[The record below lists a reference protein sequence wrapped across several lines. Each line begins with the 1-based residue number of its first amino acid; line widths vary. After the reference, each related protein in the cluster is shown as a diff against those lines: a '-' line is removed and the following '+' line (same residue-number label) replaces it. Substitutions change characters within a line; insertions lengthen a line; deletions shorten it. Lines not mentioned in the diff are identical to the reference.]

1 MLLDMAVTARLP
13 FAHCALA
20 KDRRTAMT
28 AFRLGLCP
36 LATLMFFAMNAG
48 AATWSPPQVLS
59 TGGQGW
65 EAAGAIDGNGNSVA
79 SWIEQTTSSDQ
90 IWARSEPS
98 GGNWGAVTQIYN
110 PTLQTNLLYPQMRV
124 STAGF
129 ATTIWLDGNGL
140 WTADRPSAAPWTS
153 PQLLSQD
160 RLLEQDV
167 MANFSQ
173 NPVFKMNSGGDA
185 AIVWLTGGGSVAA
198 VTRAAAGAWSSQ
210 QTVASPG
217 TGTGV
222 TLDHA
227 AISENATVIAAWD
240 AFQITCVVRNGRRT
254 CHNSN
259 FVLHAS
265 RRDPATGT
273 WVDSGGLLGPDGSAH
288 SSRVALDSTGRAM
301 LVVLNTAGVFV
312 SATQGA
318 SGGAWSA
325 FQTAVNPGASV
336 EGFNLAS
343 DDAGN
348 VTLVY
353 ESLSFSVP
361 TQSQAVAVNGSI
373 GTDAFASPVV
383 VSGAATDVGLVSLAL
398 APNGNA
404 LIDWMVGGSTP
415 EVQAA
420 FRSTAT
426 GSWGSPLTISGPGCS
441 SLGGSCSPEAIAVNS
456 DGNGL
461 VIYSGYDASQVHTE
475 YATNFQP

>member
-1 MLLDMAVTARLP
+1 MQ
-13 FAHCALA
+13 
-20 KDRRTAMT
+20 

-36 LATLMFFAMNAG
+36 LITLMFFTADASAAG
-48 AATWSPPQVLS
+48 SWSPPQVLS

-65 EAAGAIDGNGNSVA
+65 EAAGAIDGSGNSVA
-79 SWIEQTTSSDQ
+79 AWLERTTSPDQ
-90 IWARSEPS
+90 IWSRSEPL
-98 GGNWGAVTQIYN
+98 GGNWGLVTQVYT
-110 PTLQTNLLYPQMRV
+110 PTLETDLLFPQVRV

-129 ATTIWLDGNGL
+129 ATATWLDDSGL
-140 WTADRPSAAPWTS
+140 WTADRPSTAPWTS
-153 PQLLSQD
+153 PLLLSQD
-160 RLLEQDV
+160 RLLERDV
-167 MANFSQ
+167 AANPSQ

-185 AIVWLTGGGSVAA
+185 AIVWLTGAGSVVA
-198 VTRAAAGAWSSQ
+198 VTRAAGGAWTSQ

-227 AISENATVIAAWD
+227 GISENGTVVALWD

-273 WVDSGGLLGPDGSAH
+273 WLDSGGLLGPDGSAH
-288 SSRVALDSTGRAM
+288 TSRVALDSTGRAM
-301 LVVLNTAGVFV
+301 LVALNTAGLFV

-325 FQTAVNPGASV
+325 FQTAASPGITV
-336 EGFNLAS
+336 EGTDLAS
-343 DDAGN
+343 DDAGD

-353 ESLSFSVP
+353 ESVSSA
-361 TQSQAVAVNGSI
+361 SQAVAVSGSI
-373 GTDAFASPVV
+373 GSNAFGPPVV
-383 VSGAATDVGLVSLAL
+383 VSGAATDLGLVSLAL

-404 LIDWMVGGSTP
+404 LIDWMVGGSATP
-415 EVQAA
+415 EVQAV
-420 FRSTAT
+420 FRATAT

-441 SLGGSCSPEAIAVNS
+441 ALGGSCSPEAIAVNS
-456 DGNGL
+456 AGNGL

>member
-1 MLLDMAVTARLP
+1 
-13 FAHCALA
+13 
-20 KDRRTAMT
+20 
-28 AFRLGLCP
+28 
-36 LATLMFFAMNAG
+36 
-48 AATWSPPQVLS
+48 VLS

-79 SWIEQTTSSDQ
+79 AWIERTTSPDQ
-90 IWARSEPS
+90 IWSRSKPS
-98 GGNWGAVTQIYN
+98 GGNWGSVTQVYT
-110 PTLQTNLLYPQMRV
+110 PAVETNLHFPQMRV
-124 STAGF
+124 STLGF
-129 ATTIWLDGNGL
+129 ATAIWLDDNGL

-167 MANFSQ
+167 AANPSQ
-173 NPVFKMNSGGDA
+173 NPVFKVDSGGDA
-185 AIVWLTGGGSVAA
+185 AIVWLTGGGSAVA
-198 VTRAAAGAWSSQ
+198 VTRAAGGAWTSQ

-227 AISENATVIAAWD
+227 AISENATVIALWD
-240 AFQITCVVRNGRRT
+240 AFQITCVVRNRRRT
-254 CHNSN
+254 CHDSN

-325 FQTAVNPGASV
+325 FHTVVNPGTTV
-336 EGFNLAS
+336 EGTELAS
-343 DDAGN
+343 DDGGG

-353 ESLSFSVP
+353 ESVSFA
-361 TQSQAVAVNGSI
+361 SQAVNVISGSI
-373 GTDAFASPVV
+373 GTNAFGSPVV
-383 VSGAATDVGLVSLAL
+383 VSGAATDIGLVSLAL

-404 LIDWMVGGSTP
+404 LIDWMVGGSAP
-415 EVQAA
+415 EVQAV
-420 FRSTAT
+420 FRATAT
-426 GSWGSPLTISGPGCS
+426 GSWGSPLTLSGPGCS
-441 SLGGSCSPEAIAVNS
+441 ALGGSCSPEAVAVNS
-456 DGNGL
+456 AGNGL
-461 VIYSGYDASQVHTE
+461 VVYSGYDASQVHTE